1 MGGCMDSLHN
11 SHLSLDLQAGKPCD
25 GLGLQLAL
33 AWSTP
38 VQGAKLTS
46 IQSHEEPS
54 SLLKGILCKHQT
66 WCCWAS
72 MWAFKM
78 KGRVSDPSHG

>member
-54 SLLKGILCKHQT
+54 SLLKASSANTKHGAAGQA
-66 WCCWAS
+66 CGLS
-72 MWAFKM
+72 
-78 KGRVSDPSHG
+78 R